1 MSSKST
7 IDPYE
12 IVHDWWGKTRPKAIF
27 ACDPGWPGGYC
38 IIDGG
43 NGKIV
48 SVGSWNIR
56 NGHDHS
62 GWQELYDT
70 IFDIIKDLSCEAS
83 IFSVI
88 EDTHHRGLASNKNVS
103 SIDRKIG
110 LVTAII
116 KHHRGWICSI
126 PHLIKKPDP
135 ETFQKQHIGQIVNGI
150 NLKDHPQHTT
160 DACCLGL
167 KFLNMMNAHKLVI
180 KL

>member
-7 IDPYE
+7 LDPYD
-12 IVHDWWGKTRPKAIF
+12 IVHDLWSNAKPKAIF
-27 ACDPGWPGGYC
+27 CCDPGWGGGYC

-48 SVGSWNIR
+48 DVVSWNIR

-62 GWQELYDT
+62 GWQELYGT
-70 IFDIIKDLSCEAS
+70 IFEIVDDLSREATV
-83 IFSVI
+83 FSVI
-88 EDTHHRGLASNKNVS
+88 EDTHHRGLASNKSVS

-116 KHHRGWICSI
+116 KHHQGWICSW

-135 ETFQKQHIGQIVNGI
+135 ETFQKQNYGRIVKGI

-167 KFLNMMNAHKLVI
+167 KFLGMMNAHALVI